1 MDGDE
6 HRGLGLAVEL
16 LHVHAERAIEVED
29 LRPHR
34 LARRV
39 GDAHAAHAQRV
50 LERPVDRQVAQ
61 RIEQPVDRRHR
72 PAVEQFRPDLARQRH
87 EIQEQPALDEARILH
102 ADRHL
107 GDQVLQHARRREV
120 IGRADLAQ
128 VGHHRGR
135 QFGAV
140 HHQPD
145 DVALGVGED
154 VVADPRHRQV
164 GQKLVALFQAV
175 EVGAGLG
182 GPDQVVVAQ
191 HRALGPSRRAR
202 GVEHDGVVRAA
213 APGDLGGDEIGRRLE
228 PLGAALLHLFHG
240 QQPFVV
246 PHPARVLVHHD
257 FERRHLLLDL
267 QELVDLLLVLGE
279 RKARAGML
287 DDVGE
292 LLGDRIL
299 VDRHRHAAQRL
310 RGAHRPVEQRA
321 VVADHDQPIAAAEAL
336 IGQARGEQADLGR
349 DMAPAMALPDAVF
362 LFAIGRPVGAA
373 CGRARPA
380 AWETCPERR
389 SRYRPF
395 PSSSLLSLPGNALFD
410 CSCCLGF
417 CGVPTGT

>member
-1 MDGDE
+1 M
-6 HRGLGLAVEL
+6 
-16 LHVHAERAIEVED
+16 
-29 LRPHR
+29 
-34 LARRV
+34 
-39 GDAHAAHAQRV
+39 
-50 LERPVDRQVAQ
+50 
-61 RIEQPVDRRHR
+61 
-72 PAVEQFRPDLARQRH
+72 
-87 EIQEQPALDEARILH
+87 
-102 ADRHL
+102 
-107 GDQVLQHARRREV
+107 
-120 IGRADLAQ
+120 
-128 VGHHRGR
+128 
-135 QFGAV
+135 
-140 HHQPD
+140 
-145 DVALGVGED
+145 
-154 VVADPRHRQV
+154 VADPGHRQV

-213 APGDLGGDEIGRRLE
+213 ASGDLGGDEIGRRLE
-228 PLGAALLHLFHG
+228 PLGAALLHLGDG

-257 FERRHLLLDL
+257 FEGRHLLLDL

-279 RKARAGML
+279 REARAGML

-336 IGQARGEQADLGR
+336 VGQARGEQADLGR

-362 LFAIGRPVGAA
+362 LFAIGRPVGARA
-373 CGRARPA
+373 GALGQQLGKRVPSVGRGIGRSRRHPCSRSLGTPSFDCLAFAAFRRAHSHSQFATVKRPPA
-380 AWETCPERR
+380 AGVK
-389 SRYRPF
+389 RP
-395 PSSSLLSLPGNALFD
+395 PAAGGA
-410 CSCCLGF
+410 
-417 CGVPTGT
+417 